1 MREEYIREKKRFCWS
16 IDSME
21 ADENAQVKLVSM
33 AEELGRDIRVF
44 RNSASIMP
52 SDITSSVSVSNSDE
66 EDDFYEFTAEDYFR
80 ILSSRK
86 EDKVLKTRK
95 IREEEEAARRSKFT
109 KAVIR
114 IRFPDGYI
122 VEAKFHPT
130 ETVAS
135 LMEFVKKIIAQ
146 PDVPFY
152 ICEYL
157 FTFEAHTVC
166 SMQDGSFDITPPKQQ
181 LKDMA
186 KDFFSVG
193 FVPGAIVYFS
203 YDLPKDEEGRDASST
218 PFLRN
223 DIMALAGL
231 GTVTQQAETVQPLA
245 EPAAEDIPVEG
256 VSGARPVVKKPVK
269 PKWFK
274 M

>member
-1 MREEYIREKKRFCWS
+1 MREEYSREKKRFCWS

-21 ADENAQVKLVSM
+21 ADEDAQVKLVSM
-33 AEELGRDIRVF
+33 AAELGRDIRVF
-44 RNSASIMP
+44 RNSTSIMP
-52 SDITSSVSVSNSDE
+52 SDVTSSASVSNNEE
-66 EDDFYEFTAEDYFR
+66 EDDFYEFTAEDYYR

-109 KAVIR
+109 KSVIR

-130 ETVAS
+130 ETVEN

-146 PDVPFY
+146 PDIPFY
-152 ICEYL
+152 IY
-157 FTFEAHTVC
+157 V
-166 SMQDGSFDITPPKQQ
+166 TPPKQQ
-181 LKDMA
+181 LRDMS

-203 YDLPKDEEGRDASST
+203 YDLPKDEEGKDESSP
-218 PFLRN
+218 PFLRS

-231 GTVTQQAETVQPLA
+231 GIATQQAETL
-245 EPAAEDIPVEG
+245 EPPPEPVAADMPGGG
-256 VSGARPVVKKPVK
+256 VSGSRPVAKKPVK

>member
-66 EDDFYEFTAEDYFR
+66 EDNFYEFTAEDYFR

-122 VEAKFHPT
+122 VETKFHPT

-146 PDVPFY
+146 PDIPFY
-152 ICEYL
+152 IY
-157 FTFEAHTVC
+157 
-166 SMQDGSFDITPPKQQ
+166 ITPPKQQ

-231 GTVTQQAETVQPLA
+231 GTVTQQAETVQPSP
-245 EPAAEDIPVEG
+245 EPVAEDIPVEG
-256 VSGARPVVKKPVK
+256 VSEARPVVKKPVK